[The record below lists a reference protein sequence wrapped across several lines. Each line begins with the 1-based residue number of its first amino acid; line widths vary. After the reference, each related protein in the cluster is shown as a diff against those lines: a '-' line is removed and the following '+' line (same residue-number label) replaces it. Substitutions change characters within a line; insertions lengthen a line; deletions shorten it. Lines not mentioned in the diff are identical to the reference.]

1 MKQVNSWLS
10 NADKAIQQY
19 IIEKPGKIN
28 SLYKGYV
35 SSLGAMII
43 QNGLSAALAINMK
56 SDDKLR
62 NKMVESIAFILKAS
76 GKNAYS
82 SKGNFDG
89 KTLLNESCNAD
100 KSNNIRILR
109 LLKNDVLDAAT
120 ALKLMMRT
128 YEFVEQKNENHG

>member
-10 NADKAIQQY
+10 NANKAIQQH

-62 NKMVESIAFILKAS
+62 NKMVESIAFILNSS
-76 GKNAYS
+76 GKITYS
-82 SKGNFDG
+82 SKGNYTG
-89 KTLLNESCNAD
+89 QTLLNESCTAD
-100 KSNNIRILR
+100 KDNDIRKLR

-128 YEFVEQKNENHG
+128 YEFVEIKNENHG